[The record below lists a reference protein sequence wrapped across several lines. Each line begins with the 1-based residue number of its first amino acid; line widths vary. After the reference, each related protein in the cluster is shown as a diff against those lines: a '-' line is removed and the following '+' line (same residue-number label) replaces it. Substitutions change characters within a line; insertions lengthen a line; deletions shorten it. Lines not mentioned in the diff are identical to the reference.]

1 MTHTDREKK
10 QKNIWAP
17 AHEMDTDMGGL
28 SIISKPYIIL
38 FVISIS
44 ISLFFFLLDL
54 LVISSTPMAEPSSA
68 GQDLL

>member
-17 AHEMDTDMGGL
+17 ALEMDTDMGGL
-28 SIISKPYIIL
+28 SIISNPYIIL
-38 FVISIS
+38 FVIS